1 MSDWSD
7 GVTGSKGGGGN
18 LSGIGTGLQIGGV
31 INSTLGA
38 YKKSEGEQQAYQF
51 QSKVASNN
59 AAIADMQAK
68 DAMLRGAT
76 AVQNVK
82 QRTANL
88 KSTQTASLASRNIDL
103 GEGSP
108 LNILTSTDVM
118 GERDALIVQDN
129 ANKEVWGLQNQAANF
144 RDNAALLDWRGN
156 QTSPMGDAATTL
168 LTGAGKV
175 AASWYSM
182 RNQVA
187 GYNA

>member
-1 MSDWSD
+1 MCTDTSTP
-7 GVTGSKGGGGN
+7 GTIN
-18 LSGIGTGLQIGGV
+18 GIGTGLQIGGV

-38 YKKSEGEQQAYQF
+38 YKKGEGEQQAYQF
-51 QSKVASNN
+51 QSKVAANN
-59 AAIADMQAK
+59 AVIADMQAK

-76 AVQNVK
+76 AVQNVQ

-118 GERDALIVQDN
+118 GERDALLAQDN

-144 RDNAALLDWRGN
+144 RDNAALLSWRGD
-156 QTSPMGDAATTL
+156 QVSPAGDAASTL

-175 AASWYSM
+175 AASWYAM
-182 RNQVA
+182 RNKTTGFDPTVTS
-187 GYNA
+187 